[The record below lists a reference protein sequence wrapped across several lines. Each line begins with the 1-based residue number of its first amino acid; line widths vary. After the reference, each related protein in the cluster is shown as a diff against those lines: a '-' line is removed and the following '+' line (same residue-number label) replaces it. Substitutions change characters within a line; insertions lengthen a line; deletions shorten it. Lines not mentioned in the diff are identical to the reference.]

1 MIRIATN
8 CIVGYFCIDV
18 HILHCFALFI
28 TVLCYNVP
36 LWGRT
41 SSRSGT
47 FRPLLHASTS
57 FCVDGMIISSVM
69 YVWARMY
76 GDVHNVNRKYEI
88 VVQRV
93 IKSSTCVFPSL
104 ICYYLFIEKISTMS
118 ILDLQHDPEYK
129 KTRERTSGC
138 LVHISVR

>member
-1 MIRIATN
+1 
-8 CIVGYFCIDV
+8 
-18 HILHCFALFI
+18 
-28 TVLCYNVP
+28 
-36 LWGRT
+36 
-41 SSRSGT
+41 
-47 FRPLLHASTS
+47 
-57 FCVDGMIISSVM
+57 MIISSVM

-129 KTRERTSGC
+129 KTREPLG
-138 LVHISVR
+138 V